1 MKVKSAVLASLIFIS
16 ILACINASEAGLV
29 AYWSFDEGKGKV
41 AEDTSENGN
50 DGDINDA
57 KYVDGQFGK
66 ALEFDGN
73 FVLVPNDDSYNF
85 TKEQSFSI
93 ILWINY
99 EAKGDWQGVLQKF
112 NGGYPFKVEVNP
124 TNNLYFAL
132 YDGANNPGASVG
144 NVSGSWHH
152 AAFVRDR
159 SEKKLYAYLDGELKE
174 TKDDTIA
181 GTMKNESDL
190 YIGARK
196 PGTTILFYGILDE
209 IAIYDRVLSEAE
221 VNAAVKGNVPE
232 VKTAIRPKGKLTM
245 TWGRIKRISDFGFV
259 L

>member
-1 MKVKSAVLASLIFIS
+1 LAYTNVL
-16 ILACINASEAGLV
+16 EAGLV
-29 AYWSFDEGKGKV
+29 AYWPFDEGKGKD
-41 AEDTSENGN
+41 AKDATHNGN
-50 DGDINDA
+50 DGDINGA
-57 KYVDGQFGK
+57 EWVDGKFGK

-93 ILWINY
+93 VLWINY

-124 TNNLYFAL
+124 SNSLYFAL
-132 YDGANNPGASVG
+132 WDQANNPGAHVG

-159 SEKKLYAYLDGELKE
+159 SEKKLYSYLDGVLNE

-181 GTMKNESDL
+181 GTIANASDL

-196 PGTTILFYGILDE
+196 PGNNILFYGLLDE

-221 VNAAVKGNVPE
+221 VKAAAKGNLPE
-232 VKTAIRPKGKLTM
+232 VKTAIRPKDKLTT
-245 TWGRIKRISDFGFV
+245 TWAAIRSQQE
-259 L
+259 

>member
-1 MKVKSAVLASLIFIS
+1 VKVKLVALVCLISLTVLAYTNVL
-16 ILACINASEAGLV
+16 EAGLV
-29 AYWSFDEGKGKV
+29 AYWPFDEGKGKD
-41 AEDTSENGN
+41 AEDASDNSN
-50 DGDINDA
+50 DGDINGA
-57 KYVDGQFGK
+57 EWVDGKFGK

-93 ILWINY
+93 VLWINY
-99 EAKGDWQGVLQKF
+99 EAQGDWQGVLQKF

-124 TNNLYFAL
+124 SNNLYFAL
-132 YDGANNPGASVG
+132 WDQTNNPGASVG

-159 SEKKLYAYLDGELKE
+159 SEKKLYSYLDGVLNE

-181 GTMKNESDL
+181 GTIANVSDL

-196 PGTTILFYGILDE
+196 PGNTILFYGVLDE

-221 VNAAVKGNVPE
+221 INAAVKGNLPE
-232 VKTAIRPKGKLTM
+232 VKTAIRPKDKLAN
-245 TWGRIKRISDFGFV
+245 TWAAIKSPQD
-259 L
+259 